1 MSYDEQISIEELSKR
16 SGVEVRTLRA
26 WIKAGLLASPFKAG
40 RGATYPASNLQR
52 ALAVRALRQ
61 MHSLSISD
69 IAKRFMVASD
79 EKIRLWAQEALS
91 MPSAAH
97 LEPETSLSIPIATA
111 SSAID
116 YLNAV
121 KQERDT
127 KRREGL
133 RRRPEPNQPT
143 NSIERLIELLSQ
155 SLASPPP
162 RKSKSTVWTHIP
174 ITADL
179 ELTVRGKLDAK
190 QQDLFEQLV
199 DHVRAVLTGG
209 ASGS

>member
-1 MSYDEQISIEELSKR
+1 MSCDEQISIEELSKR

-26 WIKAGLLASPFKAG
+26 WIKAGLLAPPLKAG
-40 RGATYPASNLQR
+40 RGATYPASNEER

-61 MHSLSISD
+61 MYDLSISD
-69 IAKRFMVASD
+69 IAKRFMMAD
-79 EKIRLWAQEALS
+79 EAKIRRWAREALL
-91 MPSAAH
+91 MPSTAL
-97 LEPETSLSIPIATA
+97 LEPKLRGRPPENPHVTHDDRNVVAHEQGIEKS
-111 SSAID
+111 
-116 YLNAV
+116 
-121 KQERDT
+121 ERIS
-127 KRREGL
+127 
-133 RRRPEPNQPT
+133 RRPEQSQAA

-179 ELTVRGKLDAK
+179 ELTVRGKLDEE

-209 ASGS
+209 ASSD